1 MSKLEVELKL
11 QIIDESRWNDLV
23 DYLKGMNDIVPGSIE
38 KSLMEARYF
47 DTEQRLLSK
56 MGYAFRVRKEKD
68 GLVATLK
75 GRGKVENGLHST
87 VEWNVMV
94 DSSWPDIMVFK
105 DEPGFEQDLI
115 DMISPFRLQNIME
128 TMFTR
133 EKMLLQLEDNLIEVA
148 IDCGFVRANNH
159 NAPIKE
165 VELELLEG
173 KVETV
178 KALGSSLL
186 DKFPLELSGKS
197 KFARGLEI
205 SKMVL

>member
-75 GRGKVENGLHST
+75 GRGKVENGLHSR
-87 VEWNVMV
+87 VEWNV
-94 DSSWPDIMVFK
+94 MVFK